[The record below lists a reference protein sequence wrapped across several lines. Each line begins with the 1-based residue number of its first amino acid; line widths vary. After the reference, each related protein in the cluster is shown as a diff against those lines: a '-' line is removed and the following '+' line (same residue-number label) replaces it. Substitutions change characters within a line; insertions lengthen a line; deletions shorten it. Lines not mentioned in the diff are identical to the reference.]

1 MIDPT
6 YSEKFESRHNAPN
19 AKQIA
24 EMLKVVKAK
33 SVDEV
38 IDQTVPAN
46 IRLKKALNLPAP
58 QSEFEFLKE
67 FKRWCQKIRFTNRTS
82 VRAITIASRPV

>member
-1 MIDPT
+1 MNIDPL

-19 AKQIA
+19 ANQIA

-38 IDQTVPAN
+38 INQTVPAN
-46 IRLKKALNLPAP
+46 IRLKKALNLPAA
-58 QSEFEFLKE
+58 QSEFEFLK
-67 FKRWCQKIRFTNRTS
+67 
-82 VRAITIASRPV
+82 